1 MGEIIYT
8 RFAIN
13 EKVVWERTDSGVAKK
28 STHTIRE
35 IKTSTRYIYRNKA
48 LNTLAQQVKAHW
60 YSFLAMVTPQS
71 KMRERGYGLKSQQL
85 FADIQLG
92 QEIEED
98 KVVTIVHYYV
108 KDISTPITDV
118 ELKSML
124 HKTETKK

>member
-13 EKVVWERTDSGVAKK
+13 EKVLWERTENDVAKS

-35 IKTSTRYIYRNKA
+35 IKTSTRYVYRNKA
-48 LNTLAQQVKAHW
+48 LNTLKSKAKAHW

-71 KMRERGYGLKSQQL
+71 KIREKGYGRIAQQL
-85 FADIQLG
+85 YADIELG

-108 KDISTPITDV
+108 KDLSQPIEDQ
-118 ELKSML
+118 ELSSLGYSDKQ
-124 HKTETKK
+124 